1 LIESERKKQRL
12 NQSIV
17 SKIFRSLLAQ
27 QKKPPTGST
36 AYHRWKPTAELTEE
50 HTTKPEGSGD
60 PSSNPYSIWKEQVDR
75 SNSAASS
82 SSTSSAGD
90 AYQQISDLQP
100 ALSTGSVYS
109 TFSDSTSPYATWQDG
124 DKSKDKK

>member
-12 NQSIV
+12 NHSIV
-17 SKIFRSLLAQ
+17 SKIFRSLHAQ

-36 AYHRWKPTAELTEE
+36 YHRWNPSAERTEQ